1 MNRPAFHLSLPAF
14 VISAALLA
22 GPAVAAQ
29 ESKTNYA
36 VVAHSVVKLLEE
48 AHYSLGEFGDELSRK
63 SLQHFIDTLDYSR
76 MYFTKGEI
84 DDYNARYA
92 TTLDDAVNLYKLEPA
107 KEMYGAFAKKVQ
119 ARYDKIKALI
129 EGGEP
134 LDFKSAETVEIT
146 RKESPWAVDEAAL
159 DVLWRKE
166 ITREILQERLNLRRA
181 EERRKEKE
189 AKEKSAPP
197 VEGAGKPP
205 VPGAEDAG
213 KGTTPAG
220 GVEPAKAVPAVEK
233 KTPDTPEQKVLKRHK
248 RFLDAIVENDE
259 EDITNFFLSAITAA
273 YDPHSEYMSAPEKG
287 QFDIEM
293 KKALYGIGAVLQ
305 SKDGAA
311 EIRSVVVG
319 GPADKSGQ
327 VKMGDMI
334 IAVAQGVD
342 GEMEDI
348 EGMKLQKIVEKVRG
362 DEGTVVR
369 LRIQPKDDP
378 MVTRE
383 VLIQRAKV
391 EMKDTLA
398 KGELIE
404 VTPEGKAG
412 AAPVRIGWINLDSFY
427 ADMENRDGRSATK
440 DVKIILNRLEKEN
453 VAGLVLDL
461 RGNGGGSLD
470 EAIKLTGLFI
480 KPGPVVQQRDSR
492 DRREPRIWKGQP
504 VYDGPLTVLTDR
516 ASASASEI
524 FAAALQDCGRAVI
537 VGDQSTFG
545 KGTVQTLLDVGQ
557 HMPVFSQ
564 RDRAGSLKVTI
575 AKFYRISG
583 GSTQNEG
590 VEPDIVLPSRY
601 DAMDVGERFL
611 KDPLPYDKIEKLP
624 YEMSA
629 ANPLP
634 IVPLKEK
641 SAARVASDK
650 DYGYVREYIQRT
662 RDLIKKNVVSLNE
675 ETRLAEDKANEA
687 RNKAQSEERKQ
698 RVAEAAKVG
707 DPFKVYPLTLENAG
721 DAQLKLDSEVK
732 KEAKPVLPKLDDEEE
747 AEDTE
752 DEFPHGF
759 DPGKL
764 ETLRIIQD
772 LVEHSAAKSGPKD
785 TAKTK

>member
-14 VISAALLA
+14 VIGAALLA

-84 DDYNARYA
+84 DEYNARYA

-107 KEMYGAFAKKVQ
+107 KDMYGAFAKKVQ

-197 VEGAGKPP
+197 VPEAPKPA
-205 VPGAEDAG
+205 PGVEEAG

-624 YEMSA
+624 YEMA
-629 ANPLP
+629 ATNPLP
-634 IVPLKEK
+634 IAPLKEK

-772 LVEHSAAKSGPKD
+772 LVEHSAAKAGPKD

>member
-1 MNRPAFHLSLPAF
+1 
-14 VISAALLA
+14 
-22 GPAVAAQ
+22 
-29 ESKTNYA
+29 
-36 VVAHSVVKLLEE
+36 
-48 AHYSLGEFGDELSRK
+48 
-63 SLQHFIDTLDYSR
+63 
-76 MYFTKGEI
+76 
-84 DDYNARYA
+84 
-92 TTLDDAVNLYKLEPA
+92 
-107 KEMYGAFAKKVQ
+107 
-119 ARYDKIKALI
+119 
-129 EGGEP
+129 
-134 LDFKSAETVEIT
+134 
-146 RKESPWAVDEAAL
+146 
-159 DVLWRKE
+159 
-166 ITREILQERLNLRRA
+166 
-181 EERRKEKE
+181 
-189 AKEKSAPP
+189 
-197 VEGAGKPP
+197 
-205 VPGAEDAG
+205 
-213 KGTTPAG
+213 
-220 GVEPAKAVPAVEK
+220 
-233 KTPDTPEQKVLKRHK
+233 
-248 RFLDAIVENDE
+248 
-259 EDITNFFLSAITAA
+259 
-273 YDPHSEYMSAPEKG
+273 
-287 QFDIEM
+287 
-293 KKALYGIGAVLQ
+293 
-305 SKDGAA
+305 
-311 EIRSVVVG
+311 
-319 GPADKSGQ
+319 
-327 VKMGDMI
+327 
-334 IAVAQGVD
+334 
-342 GEMEDI
+342 
-348 EGMKLQKIVEKVRG
+348 
-362 DEGTVVR
+362 
-369 LRIQPKDDP
+369 
-378 MVTRE
+378 
-383 VLIQRAKV
+383 
-391 EMKDTLA
+391 
-398 KGELIE
+398 
-404 VTPEGKAG
+404 
-412 AAPVRIGWINLDSFY
+412 
-427 ADMENRDGRSATK
+427 MENRDGRSATK
-440 DVKIILNRLEKEN
+440 DVKIILGRLAKEN
-453 VAGLVLDL
+453 IAGLVLDL

-470 EAIKLTGLFI
+470 EAIKLTGLFT

-629 ANPLP
+629 TNPLP
-634 IVPLKEK
+634 IAPLKEK

-698 RVAEAAKVG
+698 RVAVAAKAG

-772 LVEHSAAKSGPKD
+772 LVEHSAAKAGPKD

>member
-22 GPAVAAQ
+22 GPASAAQ

-146 RKESPWAVDEAAL
+146 RKESPWAADEAAL

-197 VEGAGKPP
+197 VQEAPKPA
-205 VPGAEDAG
+205 PGAEEAG

-233 KTPDTPEQKVLKRHK
+233 KAPDTPEQKVLKRHK

-369 LRIQPKDDP
+369 LRIQPKEDP

-391 EMKDTLA
+391 ELKDTLA

-747 AEDTE
+747 VEDTE

>member
-197 VEGAGKPP
+197 VQEAPKPA
-205 VPGAEDAG
+205 PGAEEAG

-233 KTPDTPEQKVLKRHK
+233 KAPDTPEQKVLKRHK

-504 VYDGPLTVLTDR
+504 IYNGPLTVLTDR